1 VFNHAASAEAHE
13 CLYCRFICVPNKS
26 QWRGNSY
33 LGGIFQLFKGDSVF
47 VKVNNSS
54 QVHGEAYENFF
65 GAFMV

>member
-1 VFNHAASAEAHE
+1 TSSARSLTWRTATSAS
-13 CLYCRFICVPNKS
+13 I
-26 QWRGNSY
+26 RGNSY